1 MSTHKQLSLYAN
13 LEFTQSE
20 NPNCAQ
26 NLFEEFCVRK
36 YAAARSKT
44 ISQLEAGS
52 EFTERHDTGSGAQ
65 VRP

>member
-1 MSTHKQLSLYAN
+1 M
-13 LEFTQSE
+13 
-20 NPNCAQ
+20 
-26 NLFEEFCVRK
+26 RK